1 MARLLTASMDKTM
14 MVWEQTEEADTEDTD
29 QVWME
34 KVRVGEVG
42 GNTLGFLGAA
52 WAEDGAR

>member
-1 MARLLTASMDKTM
+1 MDKTM
-14 MVWEQTEEADTEDTD
+14 MVWEQTEEADTED
-29 QVWME
+29 QVWLE

-52 WAEDGAR
+52 WAEGGAR